1 MPILADR
8 ALPWW
13 THAVPI
19 CPEARGE
26 SVHAR
31 PNTKGGPPGTVMFYW
46 AYTHSLTYVVPP
58 QLTLVP
64 QLLGYVVPEASHQVF
79 ATVGACLSRVRQN
92 RRCLMGTSPILLPM
106 SSCRATSWH
115 YTTGSPILCLLCSD
129 STNIH

>member
-1 MPILADR
+1 
-8 ALPWW
+8 
-13 THAVPI
+13 
-19 CPEARGE
+19 
-26 SVHAR
+26 
-31 PNTKGGPPGTVMFYW
+31 MFYW
-46 AYTHSLTYVVPP
+46 AYTHSLTYAVPP